1 MWPEVDEFRDDTVC
15 CLYMGKEAA
24 AIQLSIFSENQH
36 SGESPL
42 LPSPLSSL
50 KFGVIPNSSTIKIK

>member
-1 MWPEVDEFRDDTVC
+1 
-15 CLYMGKEAA
+15 MGKEAA
-24 AIQLSIFSENQH
+24 AIQLSIFSENQN

-50 KFGVIPNSSTIKIK
+50 KFGVIPNSSTIKIN